1 MEKGAKQAL
10 FLVLFISIIMV
21 VLFFGTTWYYYT
33 YYHEIGPL
41 QLPKTFVTAAFSIFN
56 GYSEMLSVNKPQEG
70 YLNTLLS
77 FGCFA
82 LAEVAIFLLS
92 WVIDISKIHNRSI
105 YRYWNFKTA
114 YCIFLIA
121 LLSSQYVLVA
131 TRYINGGTLSGVSM
145 FAVDSAFFSL
155 FMLIPITIVAISNYR
170 KIEYHPIIAL
180 VLAVYSLIDLLVS
193 GLTIINDLNMKEVGN
208 SYFVHIYGLL
218 IFIVLYVF
226 FYLSLFLIS
235 KKSSKS

>member
-1 MEKGAKQAL
+1 
-10 FLVLFISIIMV
+10 
-21 VLFFGTTWYYYT
+21 
-33 YYHEIGPL
+33 
-41 QLPKTFVTAAFSIFN
+41 
-56 GYSEMLSVNKPQEG
+56 MLSVNEPQEG

-77 FGCFA
+77 FVCFA

-114 YCIFLIA
+114 YGIFLIA
-121 LLSSQYVLVA
+121 LLGSQYSLVVEKF
-131 TRYINGGTLSGVSM
+131 ISGGILSGVSL
-145 FAVDSAFFSL
+145 FAVDSASFSI
-155 FMLIPITIVAISNYR
+155 FMLILITITTILNYG
-170 KIEYHPIIAL
+170 KIKYHPIMAL
-180 VLAVYSLIDLLVS
+180 VLAVYLLIDLLVS
-193 GLTIINDLNMKEVGN
+193 GLTIINDFNMKEVGN